1 MTHLG
6 PNPRGPRAR
15 HFRAPASVS
24 PSAKWARE
32 QELGRWRPPG
42 ARSRQGPA
50 ARAGRMLAGQPARG
64 AAARGSPARGSG
76 GAGPRPAGP
85 GGRGRGGAARV
96 ASRTSRCRLLQP
108 SLVEL
113 TPPWR
118 ARPLHKRPPR
128 WRRRTPTRSDPP
140 REEESAQRHGDS
152 PPRRRQSS
160 PPPLPTLPPLTGNS
174 CGLRAT
180 KLAAVSTPP

>member
-1 MTHLG
+1 MWVRTLGDLEQGILGLLRQFLHLQNG
-6 PNPRGPRAR
+6 PERRDWAAGGRQGRGADK
-15 HFRAPASVS
+15 AP
-24 PSAKWARE
+24 
-32 QELGRWRPPG
+32 L
-42 ARSRQGPA
+42 RSR
-50 ARAGRMLAGQPARG
+50 GQSARG
-64 AAARGSPARGSG
+64 AASAGRSGAGGSLERSSG
-76 GAGPRPAGP
+76 GAGPRPAVP
-85 GGRGRGGAARV
+85 GGRGRGGAAQV
-96 ASRTSRCRLLQP
+96 ASRTSRCCLLQP

-140 REEESAQRHGDS
+140 REEESAQRHGYS